1 MVRWGFRKKVSPA
14 NTHAAASPA
23 TTSGDSDWD
32 FLRNQPDFDAEE
44 MASVRSV
51 ANSLLEPVEQQETLG
66 GAAVRQGDDPH
77 AGPDLGTLRVQVA
90 GQALPTVDGEGSGGL
105 GIGRLGLEVT
115 ALRSSF
121 HAAVGEAAIIGR
133 RSAESTPDVDLAGDE
148 AVSPRHAGI
157 FLRDDR
163 YWLRDLDS
171 HYGTRHNGRVVT
183 PGTEVVLQAGDVVE
197 IGNFSRIHVVEVSA
211 DPTLSSEDVALG
223 ALLQEAL
230 GTPAAAPAPR
240 IPPAPP
246 APRRARTNDVLE
258 VALDHGG
265 AVGLLRNCGPCPQDT
280 ATLGSPDSRILRG
293 LVNDEDPFDC

>member
-1 MVRWGFRKKVSPA
+1 P
-14 NTHAAASPA
+14 THAAAAPA
-23 TTSGDSDWD
+23 SGDSDWD
-32 FLRNQPDFDAEE
+32 FLRSQPDFDAEE

-51 ANSLLEPVEQQETLG
+51 ANALLEPVEQRTALK
-66 GAAVRQGDDPH
+66 GAPVLQGDDSG
-77 AGPDLGTLRVQVA
+77 AGSDLGTLRVQVTGA
-90 GQALPTVDGEGSGGL
+90 TLPALDAETGGGL
-105 GIGRLGLEVT
+105 GSGRLGLEVT

-121 HAAVGEAAIIGR
+121 QATVGEGAIIGR
-133 RSAESTPDVDLAGDE
+133 RSEESLPDVDLAGDE

-171 HYGTRHNGRVVT
+171 QYGTRHNGRLVT

-197 IGNFSRIHVVEVSA
+197 IGNFSRIHVVEISA

-230 GTPAAAPAPR
+230 GTPVAPAPR
-240 IPPAPP
+240 LPAAPP
-246 APRRARTNDVLE
+246 APRRARANDVLD
-258 VALDHGG
+258 VALDYGG

-280 ATLGSPDSRILRG
+280 ATLGSPDRGILQG
-293 LVNDEDPFDC
+293 LVNDEDPFDS